1 MSNNRHPA
9 TLAILI
15 IAAVIIIIGAIVIW
29 FKSNNVDAEFSQ
41 SASNTVD
48 NDPSV
53 NSRSA
58 PDMSNPYKGLDAS
71 PAQNKAKFTT
81 EPKSSSPSLPEV
93 EVDEESV
100 INED

>member
-9 TLAILI
+9 TLAVFI
-15 IAAVIIIIGAIVIW
+15 IAAVIIIIGAIIIW
-29 FKSNNVDAEFSQ
+29 FKSNNVDAESSQ

-48 NDPSV
+48 NDPSA

-81 EPKSSSPSLPEV
+81 EPKSSPSSLPEV
-93 EVDEESV
+93 EVGEES
-100 INED
+100 ITDEK